1 VGLLSAA
8 ELTIDGRSVPHDDV
22 VGDVDL
28 PSFELRVTGQP
39 QGKGRPRFDPARK
52 RTYTPKETKV
62 AEREVR
68 AAWEEVGEPRLPD
81 DQAIAVVVR
90 LVVVRPAGHFKKDGS
105 LSAEGLRHPLPRN
118 KKPDVDNAL
127 KLVMDAL
134 NSRAYRDDVQ
144 IASALVLR
152 QWGELPETRIHVRSI
167 VAL

>member
-118 KKPDVDNAL
+118 KKPDVVRTPVGASSACSDRSPAYARGRATRENAPCPL
-127 KLVMDAL
+127 TL
-134 NSRAYRDDVQ
+134 
-144 IASALVLR
+144 
-152 QWGELPETRIHVRSI
+152 LPPAATSPTGT
-167 VAL
+167 